1 MSSGKFFF
9 SRDRRVSLNAS
20 SSILALAAA
29 GLMSFA
35 IARAALADGTQ
46 AKDPGVRGG
55 AAAAGGPLA
64 ALTQDEL
71 TFFNAGST
79 TFQEAE
85 GIGNGLGPRFNL
97 DRCSGC
103 HSQPGVG
110 GSSPGINPQP
120 NIGVAFG
127 ANNKVPLFVKPNGPI
142 VEARFKQFSDG
153 SLDGG
158 VHSLFVIAGRI
169 DSSGNASDC
178 TAVQENFNAQFA
190 NNNISLRIPTPL
202 FGAGLIEAIA
212 DSAILANL
220 TANQAAKSKFG
231 VGGHPNRSAGIGGY
245 PNRSGNTGTIT
256 RFGWKA
262 QNPSLLMFAGE
273 AYNVEIG
280 ISNELFQTERDDN
293 PSCQYAPVP
302 NDSTVVDG
310 SAGLPASQAV
320 SDLERFAFFMKFL
333 APPVPSPD
341 TPGGVGS
348 IARGRQNFSTIG
360 CSLCHTP
367 ALQTQASNTFAAL
380 SNVTV
385 NLFSDLVVHR
395 MGPKLADDIVQG
407 GAAGD
412 EFRTAPL
419 WGLGQRI
426 FFLHDGRT
434 NDLVQAI
441 YAHASA
447 GNAHYAPSEANQV
460 IAAFNSLSDKDKQDL
475 LNFLRS
481 L

>member
-1 MSSGKFFF
+1 V
-9 SRDRRVSLNAS
+9 R
-20 SSILALAAA
+20 A
-29 GLMSFA
+29 GTA
-35 IARAALADGTQ
+35 T
-46 AKDPGVRGG
+46 
-55 AAAAGGPLA
+55 AGGPLA
-64 ALTQDEL
+64 GLTQDEL

-120 NIGVAFG
+120 NIGVALG

-190 NNNISLRIPTPL
+190 KNNISLRIPTPL

-220 TANQAAKSKFG
+220 TANQAAKTQLGIS
-231 VGGHPNRSAGIGGY
+231 GHPNRSA
-245 PNRSGNTGTIT
+245 NTGTIT

-262 QNPSLLMFAGE
+262 QNQSLLMFAGE

-280 ISNELFQTERDDN
+280 ISNELFQNERDDN
-293 PSCQYAPVP
+293 PTCQYAPVP

-310 SAGLPASQAV
+310 STGLPASQAV

-333 APPVPSPD
+333 APPVPSKN
-341 TPGGVGS
+341 TPGGANS
-348 IARGRQNFSTIG
+348 IAHGQQKFGDIG

-367 ALQTQASNTFAAL
+367 SLQTSGSSEFAAL
-380 SNVTV
+380 SNVSV
-385 NLFSDLVVHR
+385 NLLSDLVVHR
-395 MGPKLADDIVQG
+395 MGPKLADDIGQG
-407 GAAGD
+407 LAAGD

-434 NDLVQAI
+434 SDLVQAI
-441 YAHASA
+441 YAHASG
-447 GNAHYAPSEANQV
+447 GNARYAPSEANQV
-460 IAAFNSLSDKDKQDL
+460 IAAFNSLSEKDKQDL

>member
-1 MSSGKFFF
+1 MPI
-9 SRDRRVSLNAS
+9 SL
-20 SSILALAAA
+20 LALTAVGLLSYVLTAAA
-29 GLMSFA
+29 WNEGN
-35 IARAALADGTQ
+35 G
-46 AKDPGVRGG
+46 AKDPGARGG
-55 AAAAGGPLA
+55 DPAAGGPLA
-64 ALTQDEL
+64 GLTDDEK
-71 TFFNAGST
+71 TFFKAGLAN
-79 TFQEAE
+79 FQVAE
-85 GIGNGLGPRFNL
+85 SIGNGLGPRLNL

-103 HSQPGVG
+103 HAQPGVG
-110 GSSPGINPQP
+110 GSSPGVNPQP
-120 NIGVAFG
+120 NIGVAYG
-127 ANNKVPLFVKPNGPI
+127 ANNKVPLFVNPNGPI
-142 VEARFKQFSDG
+142 VEARFKHLPDG
-153 SLDGG
+153 SPDGG
-158 VHSLFVIAGRI
+158 VPSLFVISGRI
-169 DSSGNASDC
+169 DSTGNASDC

-190 NNNISLRIPTPL
+190 NNNISLRVPTPV
-202 FGAGLIEAIA
+202 FGSGLIEAIT
-212 DSAILANL
+212 DNTILSNL
-220 TANQAAKSKFG
+220 TANQAAKTQFG
-231 VGGHPNRSAGIGGY
+231 ISGHPNRSA
-245 PNRSGNTGTIT
+245 NTGTIT

-262 QNPSLLMFAGE
+262 QNQSLLMFAGE
-273 AYNVEIG
+273 AYNVEMG
-280 ISNELFQTERDDN
+280 ISNELFQNERDDN
-293 PSCQYAPVP
+293 PTCQYAPAP

-333 APPVPSPD
+333 APPVPSNT
-341 TPGGVGS
+341 TPGGTTS
-348 IARGRQNFSTIG
+348 IAHGQQKFADIG

-367 ALQTQASNTFAAL
+367 SLQTSSVSEFAAL
-380 SNVTV
+380 SNVPV
-385 NLFSDLVVHR
+385 NLFSDLVVHK

-407 GAAGD
+407 LAAGD

-447 GNAHYAPSEANQV
+447 GHASYAPSEANQV

>member
-1 MSSGKFFF
+1 MSLGKSLFG
-9 SRDRRVSLNAS
+9 RDRRASLNAPLS
-20 SSILALAAA
+20 LLALAAA
-29 GLMSFA
+29 GLMSLA
-35 IARAALADGTQ
+35 IARAALADETQ
-46 AKDPGVRGG
+46 VKDPGVRGG
-55 AAAAGGPLA
+55 AVAAGGPLA

-97 DRCSGC
+97 DQCSGC

-110 GSSPGINPQP
+110 GSSPGVNPQP
-120 NIGVAFG
+120 TIDMAYG
-127 ANNKVPLFVKPNGPI
+127 AHNKVPLFVKPNGPI
-142 VEARFKQFSDG
+142 VEARFKRFPDG
-153 SLDGG
+153 SPDGG

-178 TAVQENFNAQFA
+178 TAVQDNFNAQFE
-190 NNNISLRIPTPL
+190 NNNVSLRIPIQL
-202 FGAGLIEAIA
+202 FGDGLVEAVT
-212 DSAILANL
+212 DSTILANL
-220 TANQAAKSKFG
+220 TANQAAKTQLG
-231 VGGHPNRSAGIGGY
+231 IGGHPNRSA
-245 PNRSGNTGTIT
+245 NTGTIT

-262 QNPSLLMFAGE
+262 QNQSLLMFAGE
-273 AYNVEIG
+273 AYNNEIG
-280 ISNELFQTERDDN
+280 ISNELFQNERDDN
-293 PSCQYAPVP
+293 PTCQYAPVP

-310 SAGLPASQAV
+310 SAGLPASQSV

-333 APPVPSPD
+333 APPVPSKT
-341 TPGGVGS
+341 TPGGTTS
-348 IARGRQNFSTIG
+348 IAHGQQKFNDTG

-367 ALQTQASNTFAAL
+367 TLQTSSVSEFAATT
-380 SNVTV
+380 NVPV
-385 NLFSDLVVHR
+385 NLFSDLVVHK

-407 GAAGD
+407 QADGD

-447 GNAHYAPSEANQV
+447 GNGRYAGSEANQV

>member
-1 MSSGKFFF
+1 MSLGKSFFG
-9 SRDRRVSLNAS
+9 RDRHACLNTPMSL
-20 SSILALAAA
+20 LTLAAA
-29 GLMSFA
+29 GLVCFT
-35 IARAALADGTQ
+35 IAGAAFADGIQ
-46 AKDPGVRGG
+46 VKDPGVRGG
-55 AAAAGGPLA
+55 APAAGGPLA
-64 ALTQDEL
+64 GLTQDEL

-85 GIGNGLGPRFNL
+85 GIGNGLGPRLNL

-110 GSSPGINPQP
+110 GSSPGVNPQP
-120 NIGVAFG
+120 TIGTAYG
-127 ANNKVPLFVKPNGPI
+127 ARTKVPLFVKPNGPI
-142 VEARFKQFSDG
+142 VEARFKHFPDG
-153 SLDGG
+153 SRDGG
-158 VHSLFVIAGRI
+158 VHSLFVISGRI
-169 DSSGNASDC
+169 DSTGNASDC
-178 TAVQENFNAQFA
+178 TAVQDNFDAQFA
-190 NNNISLRIPTPL
+190 NNNVSLRIPVPL
-202 FGAGLIEAIA
+202 FGDGLIEAIA
-212 DSAILANL
+212 DSTILANL
-220 TANQAAKSKFG
+220 TANQAAKNPLGIS
-231 VGGHPNRSAGIGGY
+231 GHPNRIA
-245 PNRSGNTGTIT
+245 NTGTIT

-262 QNPSLLMFAGE
+262 QNQSLLMFAGE

-280 ISNELFQTERDDN
+280 ISNELFQNERDDN
-293 PSCQYAPVP
+293 PTCQYAPVP

-333 APPVPSPD
+333 APPAPSKT
-341 TPGGVGS
+341 TPGGAAS
-348 IARGRQNFSTIG
+348 IAHGQQKFNDTG

-367 ALQTQASNTFAAL
+367 SLQTSSVSEFAATT
-380 SNVTV
+380 NVPV
-385 NLFSDLVVHR
+385 NLFSDLVVHK

-407 GAAGD
+407 LADGD

-434 NDLVQAI
+434 SDLVQAI
-441 YAHASA
+441 YAHTSA
-447 GNAHYAPSEANQV
+447 GNARYAPSEANQV
-460 IAAFNSLSDKDKQDL
+460 IAAFNSLSEKDKQDL

>member
-1 MSSGKFFF
+1 MSLGKSFFG
-9 SRDRRVSLNAS
+9 RDRRASLNTPLS
-20 SSILALAAA
+20 LLALAAA

-35 IARAALADGTQ
+35 IARAALADETQ
-46 AKDPGVRGG
+46 VKDPGVRGG
-55 AAAAGGPLA
+55 APAAGGPLA
-64 ALTQDEL
+64 GLTQDEL

-85 GIGNGLGPRFNL
+85 GIGNGLGPRLNL

-103 HSQPGVG
+103 HSQPGIG
-110 GSSPGINPQP
+110 GSSPGVNPQP
-120 NIGVAFG
+120 NIGTAYG
-127 ANNKVPLFVKPNGPI
+127 ARNKVPLFVKPNGPI
-142 VEARFKQFSDG
+142 VEARFKHFPDG
-153 SLDGG
+153 SRDGG
-158 VHSLFVIAGRI
+158 VHSLFVISGRI
-169 DSSGNASDC
+169 DSTGNASDC
-178 TAVQENFNAQFA
+178 TAVQDNFDAQFA
-190 NNNISLRIPTPL
+190 NNNVSLRIPVPL
-202 FGAGLIEAIA
+202 FGDGLIEAIA
-212 DSAILANL
+212 DSTILANL
-220 TANQAAKSKFG
+220 TANQAAKSRLG
-231 VGGHPNRSAGIGGY
+231 IGGHPNRS
-245 PNRSGNTGTIT
+245 PNTGTIT

-262 QNPSLLMFAGE
+262 QNQSLLMFAGE

-280 ISNELFQTERDDN
+280 ISNELFQNERDDN
-293 PSCQYAPVP
+293 PTCQYAPVP

-333 APPVPSPD
+333 APPVPSKT
-341 TPGGVGS
+341 TPGGATS
-348 IARGRQNFSTIG
+348 IAHGQQKFNDIG

-367 ALQTQASNTFAAL
+367 SLQTSAVSEFAATT
-380 SNVTV
+380 NVPV
-385 NLFSDLVVHR
+385 NLFSDLVVHK

-407 GAAGD
+407 LADGN

-434 NDLVQAI
+434 SDLVQAI

-447 GNAHYAPSEANQV
+447 GNGRYADSEANHV